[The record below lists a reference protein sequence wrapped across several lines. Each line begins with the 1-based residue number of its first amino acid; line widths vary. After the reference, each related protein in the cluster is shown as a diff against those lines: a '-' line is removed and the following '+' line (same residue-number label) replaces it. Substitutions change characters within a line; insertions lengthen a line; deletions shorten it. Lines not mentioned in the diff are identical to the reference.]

1 MINLRHL
8 LPLLKIL
15 ILLVS
20 VTGSYIFPDLKDVE
34 FKGNNE
40 AIVAEYHSYTGAYFY
55 SDLTGQVVKKE
66 LSTKISFIFHL
77 DEVKLTA
84 RSTSPY
90 VFPLRDLASSFFFN
104 LTINP
109 RAPPIA

>member
-20 VTGSYIFPDLKDVE
+20 VTGSYIFPDLREVE

-40 AIVAEYHSYTGAYFY
+40 AMVAQYHSYDGAYFY
-55 SDLTGQVVKKE
+55 GGLTNHVVKKE
-66 LSTKISFIFHL
+66 FSTKINFVFHL
-77 DEVKLTA
+77 DEVKLAA